1 MILNRSTTR
10 IVTIVLIIFATLLSG
25 VGGMSDILQKPLYLS
40 KEHAWRDSTFLL
52 LIAILLNVM
61 V

>member
-1 MILNRSTTR
+1 MILSRSTTR
-10 IVTIVLIIFATLLSG
+10 IVTIILVIFAVLLSG
-25 VGGMSDILQKPLYLS
+25 IGGMSDILQRPLYVS